1 MSDSPMIDPDLA
13 YIANALG
20 VLPSDLVPWLLREF
34 SGGQVPELPTGIS
47 TVTAT
52 ALRRQ
57 TNRVL
62 QDVTDGTRLIL
73 TFHGRPIATI
83 APFRP

>member
-1 MSDSPMIDPDLA
+1 MSDPSTTDPDLA

-34 SGGQVPELPTGIS
+34 SGAQVPELPTGIS

-57 TNRVL
+57 TNCVL
-62 QDVTDGTRLIL
+62 RDVGDGIRLIL
-73 TFHGRPIATI
+73 TFHGRPIAVI